1 MQIEWYFKQEEQLAA
16 TSSKKKNVLPV
27 YKPGG

>member
-16 TSSKKKNVLPV
+16 TSSKKNVLPV
-27 YKPGG
+27 YKPGE

>member
-16 TSSKKKNVLPV
+16 TSSKNMLPV